1 MTHSKSK
8 IQNPKFS
15 LPRYPRY
22 KDSGV
27 EWLGAVPVHWEV
39 RSLRGI
45 LKERG
50 ETNEGT
56 KTDFILSVMK
66 DRGVIPYTEKGNVG
80 NKMSE
85 DITTY
90 KIVCPGDLVINKMNA
105 IIGSLGISEYHGALS
120 KVYFVMQPRYDYLN
134 NRFYGYLF
142 QIRDFQKS
150 LSKISYGIM
159 ELRESINFNEFKN
172 LPLPLPPKPEQ
183 ERIVSFLDQK
193 TVEIDA
199 LIAKKQR
206 QIELLDEQKA
216 ILINRAVTRGLN
228 PNAKLKPSGIEWIG
242 EIPAHWEVVQLKR
255 CVGEQE
261 YGLSE
266 PSTDEGDY
274 TYLGMGQ
281 IQKMKIVPDGAN
293 RLNKCPSN
301 LILQD
306 KDLLFNRTNSFDLVG
321 KTGIYRSVDFEFSQT
336 ITYASYL
343 VRLRT
348 SIIADPEWLNL
359 LMGDDSF
366 LLEARSMA
374 LRSLNQANLT
384 FSRVG
389 QIYVP
394 LPPVDEQMQ
403 IVAWLSDCF
412 ARVATATESIDRQIQ
427 SLKSLRSTLI
437 AHAVTGRIKI

>member
-1 MTHSKSK
+1 MSAL
-8 IQNPKFS
+8 PK
-15 LPRYPRY
+15 YDHY
-22 KDSGV
+22 KASDV
-27 EWLGAVPVHWEV
+27 EWLGDVPSHWEV

-90 KIVCPGDLVINKMNA
+90 KLVCPGDLVINKMNA

-120 KVYFVMQPRYDYLN
+120 KVYFVMQPRYEYLN

-150 LSKISYGIM
+150 LCKISYGIM

-183 ERIVSFLDQK
+183 DRIVAFLDQK
-193 TVEIDA
+193 TAEIDA

-242 EIPAHWEVVQLKR
+242 DIPEHWEASQIKHLGNIVS
-255 CVGEQE
+255 G
-261 YGLSE
+261 YAF
-266 PSTDEGDY
+266 PSTEFTENTADCRVVKIANIQTMRMDWADASY
-274 TYLGMGQ
+274 ISNRYLKQLPQFRVGKG
-281 IQKMKIVPDGAN
+281 
-293 RLNKCPSN
+293 
-301 LILQD
+301 
-306 KDLLFNRTNSFDLVG
+306 DLLFALTRPIIKAGIKAAIVEAEWPMLLNQRNAVFHPSRKINLEWLYYIIVNPEFVAHFDTLID
-321 KTGIYRSVDFEFSQT
+321 KTGQQPNISPVD
-336 ITYASYL
+336 IGNI
-343 VRLRT
+343 V
-348 SIIADPEWLNL
+348 
-359 LMGDDSF
+359 
-366 LLEARSMA
+366 
-374 LRSLNQANLT
+374 
-384 FSRVG
+384 
-389 QIYVP
+389 VP
-394 LPPVDEQMQ
+394 LPPKEERLRICQYLTDAQ
-403 IVAWLSDCF
+403 IRFSEVVQKIEAHI
-412 ARVATATESIDRQIQ
+412 E
-427 SLKSLRSTLI
+427 SLKILRSTLI
-437 AHAVTGRIKI
+437 AHAVTGRIKV